1 MENHNPEFAR
11 KIYDKLIE
19 HYPEAACSLRHKDP
33 WQLLIATILS
43 AQCTDKQVNKVTK
56 KLFSKYRNV
65 EELAGANI
73 EKVKKIIRP
82 TGFYNNK
89 ARSIIGASQY
99 IVENYNGKVPD
110 SMEKLLEL
118 PGVGRKTANVVL
130 GDGFGIAGVVVDTHV
145 KRISNRLGL
154 TDKSNPDK
162 IEQDLMDILPRETWT
177 PFGHLIIAH
186 GRTLCKARNPLCD
199 QCFLFQDCPYPEKNH
214 KY

>member
-1 MENHNPEFAR
+1 MENHNPEFTR

-19 HYPEAACSLRHKDP
+19 HYPAAACSLRHKDP

-56 KLFSKYRNV
+56 QLFSKYRNV

-154 TDKSNPDK
+154 TDRSNPDK
-162 IEQDLMDILPRETWT
+162 IEQDLMDILPRDTWT
-177 PFGHLIIAH
+177 TFGHLVIAH

-199 QCFLFQDCPYPEKNH
+199 QCFLFQDCPYPEK
-214 KY
+214 KP

>member
-1 MENHNPEFAR
+1 MENHNPEFAC

-89 ARSIIGASQY
+89 ARSIIGASQF

-154 TDKSNPDK
+154 TDRSNPDK
-162 IEQDLMDILPRETWT
+162 IEQDLMDILPRKTWT
-177 PFGHLIIAH
+177 SFGHLIIAH

-199 QCFLFQDCPYPEKNH
+199 QCFLFQDCPYPEK
-214 KY
+214 KP

>member
-1 MENHNPEFAR
+1 MENHNPEFTR

-43 AQCTDKQVNKVTK
+43 AQCTDKRVNKVTK
-56 KLFSKYRNV
+56 QLFSKYRNA

-154 TDKSNPDK
+154 TDRSNPDK
-162 IEQDLMDILPRETWT
+162 IEQDLMDILPRDTWT
-177 PFGHLIIAH
+177 TFGHLVIAH

-199 QCFLFQDCPYPEKNH
+199 QCFLFQDCPYPEK
-214 KY
+214 KP